1 MEADPRRLKQILINL
16 LNNAVKFTPDGGQVA
31 LITLTDEAQNLIRF
45 VVEDNGIGISAQN
58 MTRLFRPFTQLDG
71 GLTREHEGTGL
82 GLALV
87 SRLVELHGGSVAVES
102 EGVPGKGSR
111 FTVSLPWRH
120 LPAPAGQA
128 DMEAA
133 LANLEQALLRL
144 SSHDNQIVKS
154 LVVEDS
160 PTAAEQIDRYLK
172 ELGVQVVAH
181 SPGEHA
187 LENALMTSPDLI
199 ILDLLMPDRSGWE
212 VLAQLKADPRIL
224 TVPVIIIS
232 VVDEPVRG
240 LAAGAVEYLVKPITR
255 EQFRQALARVVVS
268 LEQAESAHSHP
279 TPSPVSPEP
288 QGPLILLA
296 EDNETN
302 IQAIGEYLQDV
313 GYRLIVARNG
323 GEALDLAWE
332 WKPDLILMDIQMPV
346 LDGFTVIQRLRA
358 MSEFAATPII
368 ALTALAMPGDRERC
382 LAAGANEYLAKPVR
396 LKNLMEIINQHLP
409 PE

>member
-1 MEADPRRLKQILINL
+1 
-16 LNNAVKFTPDGGQVA
+16 V
-31 LITLTDEAQNLIRF
+31 
-45 VVEDNGIGISAQN
+45 
-58 MTRLFRPFTQLDG
+58 
-71 GLTREHEGTGL
+71 
-82 GLALV
+82 
-87 SRLVELHGGSVAVES
+87 
-102 EGVPGKGSR
+102 
-111 FTVSLPWRH
+111 
-120 LPAPAGQA
+120 
-128 DMEAA
+128 EAA

-144 SSHDNQIVKS
+144 SSHGNQIVNS

-212 VLAQLKADPRIL
+212 VLAQLKADPRIQ

-268 LEQAESAHSHP
+268 LEPAESEHSHP
-279 TPSPVSPEP
+279 TPPPASPEP